1 MTLGFIG
8 TGNIASAVV
17 TGLCAAPAPPSKI
30 LVSPRGAEKALA
42 LAAAFPAVEVAPD
55 NQAVV
60 DGSAT
65 VVLALRPQ
73 DAKQVLAPLR
83 FRAEQR
89 VISLLALTPLE
100 TARELVAPAGAAGAA
115 GASGGAIVRA
125 LPLPSCAERLGPIV
139 VYPGA
144 PWAMA
149 FFAPIGTPLA
159 AAEERELN
167 VLWALTALIA
177 PYFALIAAGAGWAA
191 NAGVA
196 APTAGTYLATMFH
209 ALSTLAVRAPGGDFE
224 ALTAEAMTPGGLNQQ
239 ALKEIRAAG
248 GFEAFLAALDTIL
261 ARLGEAVPKR

>member
-17 TGLCAAPAPPSKI
+17 AGLCASPAPPGKV
-30 LVSPRGAEKALA
+30 LVSPRGAEKAFA
-42 LAAAFPAVEVAPD
+42 LAAAFPTVEVAPD

-60 DGSAT
+60 DGSTT
-65 VVLALRPQ
+65 VVLAVRPQ
-73 DAKQVLAPLR
+73 DAKRILAPLR
-83 FRAEQR
+83 FRAGQR

-115 GASGGAIVRA
+115 GAIVRA

-139 VYPGA
+139 VYPGE

-167 VLWALTALIA
+167 VLWAMTALIA
-177 PYFALIAAGAGWAA
+177 PYFALIAAGAGWAV

-224 ALTAEAMTPGGLNQQ
+224 ALVAEAMTPGGLNQQ
-239 ALKEIRAAG
+239 ALNEIRAAG
-248 GFEAFLAALDTIL
+248 GFEAFLAALDAIL
-261 ARLGEAVPKR
+261 ARLGESVPQR

>member
-17 TGLCAAPAPPSKI
+17 TGLCASQAPPGKV
-30 LVSPRGAEKALA
+30 LVSPRGAEKAFA

-60 DGSAT
+60 DGSQT
-65 VVLALRPQ
+65 VVLAVRPQ
-73 DAKQVLAPLR
+73 DAKRILTPLR

-115 GASGGAIVRA
+115 GTIVRA

-159 AAEERELN
+159 VAEERELN

-239 ALKEIRAAG
+239 ALDEIRAAG
-248 GFEAFLAALDTIL
+248 GFEAFLAALDAIL
-261 ARLGEAVPKR
+261 ARLGEAVPQR

>member
-17 TGLCAAPAPPSKI
+17 TGLCAAQAPPGKV
-30 LVSPRGAEKALA
+30 LVSPRGAEKAFA

-60 DGSAT
+60 DASAT
-65 VVLALRPQ
+65 VVLAVRPQ
-73 DAKQVLAPLR
+73 DAKRILTPLR

-100 TARELVAPAGAAGAA
+100 TARELVAPAGAAGTA
-115 GASGGAIVRA
+115 GAIVRA

-139 VYPGA
+139 VYPGE

-149 FFAPIGTPLA
+149 FFAPIGTPIA
-159 AAEERELN
+159 AAEESELN

-209 ALSTLAVRAPGGDFE
+209 ALSTLAVRAPDGDFE
-224 ALTAEAMTPGGLNQQ
+224 ALVAEAMTPGGLNEQ

-248 GFEAFLAALDTIL
+248 GFEAFLAALDAIL
-261 ARLGEAVPKR
+261 ARLGEAVPQR

>member
-17 TGLCAAPAPPSKI
+17 TGLCASPAPPGKV
-30 LVSPRGAEKALA
+30 LVSPRGAEKAFA

-65 VVLALRPQ
+65 VVLAVRPQ
-73 DAKQVLAPLR
+73 DAERILAPLA

-89 VISLLALTPLE
+89 VISLLALTPIE

-115 GASGGAIVRA
+115 GAIVRA

-139 VYPGA
+139 VYPGE

-177 PYFALIAAGAGWAA
+177 PYFALIAAGAGWAV

-209 ALSTLAVRAPGGDFE
+209 ALSTLAVRAPGGDVE
-224 ALTAEAMTPGGLNQQ
+224 ALVAEAMTPGGLNQQ

-248 GFEAFLAALDTIL
+248 GFEAFLAALDAIL

>member
-17 TGLCAAPAPPSKI
+17 TGLCAAPAPPGKI
-30 LVSPRGAEKALA
+30 LVSPRGAEKAFA

-73 DAKQVLAPLR
+73 DAKQALAPLA

-100 TARELVAPAGAAGAA
+100 TARELVAPAGAAGAP
-115 GASGGAIVRA
+115 GGAIVRA

-149 FFAPIGTPLA
+149 FFAPLGTPLA
-159 AAEERELN
+159 VAEERELN

-177 PYFALIAAGAGWAA
+177 PYFALIAEGAGWAA

-248 GFEAFLAALDTIL
+248 GFEAFLAALDAIL
-261 ARLGEAVPKR
+261 ARLGEPVAKR

>member
-17 TGLCAAPAPPSKI
+17 TGLCASQAPPGKV
-30 LVSPRGAEKALA
+30 LVSPRGAEKAFA

-65 VVLALRPQ
+65 VVLAVRPQ
-73 DAKQVLAPLR
+73 DAERIFTPLR

-100 TARELVAPAGAAGAA
+100 TARELVAPAGAAGA
-115 GASGGAIVRA
+115 IVRA

-139 VYPGA
+139 VYPGE

-149 FFAPIGTPLA
+149 FFAPLGTPLA

-239 ALKEIRAAG
+239 ALEEIRAAG

-261 ARLGEAVPKR
+261 ARLGEAVPPR

>member
-17 TGLCAAPAPPSKI
+17 TGLCAAPAPPGKV

-73 DAKQVLAPLR
+73 DAKQALAPLR

-89 VISLLALTPLE
+89 VISLLALTPIE
-100 TARELVAPAGAAGAA
+100 TARELVAPAGA
-115 GASGGAIVRA
+115 IIRA

-139 VYPGA
+139 VYPGE

-209 ALSTLAVRAPGGDFE
+209 ALSTLAVRAPDGDFE
-224 ALTAEAMTPGGLNQQ
+224 ALTAEAMTPGGLNEQ

-248 GFEAFLAALDTIL
+248 GFEAFLAALDAIL
-261 ARLGEAVPKR
+261 ARLGEAVAKR

>member
-17 TGLCAAPAPPSKI
+17 TGLCAAPAPPGKV
-30 LVSPRGAEKALA
+30 LVSPRSAEKAFA

-65 VVLALRPQ
+65 VVLAVRPQ
-73 DAKQVLAPLR
+73 DAERILTPLR

-115 GASGGAIVRA
+115 GAIVRA

-139 VYPGA
+139 VYPGE

-224 ALTAEAMTPGGLNQQ
+224 ALVAEATTPGGLNQQ
-239 ALKEIRAAG
+239 ALDEIRAAG
-248 GFEAFLAALDTIL
+248 GFEAFLAALDAIL
-261 ARLGEAVPKR
+261 ARLGEAVPQR

>member
-17 TGLCAAPAPPSKI
+17 AGLCASPAPPGRV
-30 LVSPRGAEKALA
+30 LVSPRGTEKAFA

-65 VVLALRPQ
+65 VVLAVRPQ
-73 DAKQVLAPLR
+73 DAERILTPLR

-115 GASGGAIVRA
+115 GAIVRA

-139 VYPGA
+139 VYPGEA
-144 PWAMA
+144 WAMA

-159 AAEERELN
+159 VVEERELN

-177 PYFALIAAGAGWAA
+177 SYFALIAAGAGWAA

-224 ALTAEAMTPGGLNQQ
+224 ALTAEAMTPGGLNRQ
-239 ALKEIRAAG
+239 ALDEIRAAG
-248 GFEAFLAALDTIL
+248 GFEAFLAALDAIL

>member
-17 TGLCAAPAPPSKI
+17 TGLCAAQAPPGKV

-65 VVLALRPQ
+65 VVLAVRPQ
-73 DAKQVLAPLR
+73 DAERILAPLA

-100 TARELVAPAGAAGAA
+100 TARRLVAPVAAV
-115 GASGGAIVRA
+115 VRA

-177 PYFALIAAGAGWAA
+177 PYFALIAAGAGWAV

-209 ALSTLAVRAPGGDFE
+209 ALSTLAVRAPGGDVE
-224 ALTAEAMTPGGLNQQ
+224 ALVAEAMTPGGLNQQ

-248 GFEAFLAALDTIL
+248 GFEAFLAALDAIL
-261 ARLGEAVPKR
+261 ARLGEAVPPR

>member
-17 TGLCAAPAPPSKI
+17 TGLCAAPAPPGKV
-30 LVSPRGAEKALA
+30 LVSPRGAEKAFA
-42 LAAAFPAVEVAPD
+42 LAAAFPAVEVAPE

-65 VVLALRPQ
+65 VVLAVRPQ
-73 DAKQVLAPLR
+73 DAERILAPLG
-83 FRAEQR
+83 FRAGQR

-100 TARELVAPAGAAGAA
+100 TARGLVAPAGAAGTA
-115 GASGGAIVRA
+115 GAAGAIVRA

-139 VYPGA
+139 VYPGE

-159 AAEERELN
+159 VAEERELN

-177 PYFALIAAGAGWAA
+177 PYFALIAAGAGWAT

-196 APTAGTYLATMFH
+196 APTAGTYLATMVH
-209 ALSTLAVRAPGGDFE
+209 ALSTLAVRAPDGDFE

-239 ALKEIRAAG
+239 ALDEIRAAG
-248 GFEAFLAALDTIL
+248 GFEAFLAALDAIL
-261 ARLGEAVPKR
+261 ARLGEAVPQR

>member
-8 TGNIASAVV
+8 TGNIASAMV
-17 TGLCAAPAPPSKI
+17 TGLYASQAPPGKV
-30 LVSPRGAEKALA
+30 LVSPRGVETALA
-42 LAAAFPAVEVAPD
+42 LAAAFPALDVAPD

-65 VVLALRPQ
+65 VVLAVRPQ
-73 DAKQVLAPLR
+73 DAKRILTPLR

-100 TARELVAPAGAAGAA
+100 RSRRLVAPAGT
-115 GASGGAIVRA
+115 IVRA
-125 LPLPSCAERLGPIV
+125 LPLPTCAERLGPIV
-139 VYPGA
+139 VYPGE

-149 FFAPIGTPLA
+149 FFAPIGTPIA

-209 ALSTLAVRAPGGDFE
+209 ALSTLAVRAPGGDF
-224 ALTAEAMTPGGLNQQ
+224 
-239 ALKEIRAAG
+239 
-248 GFEAFLAALDTIL
+248 
-261 ARLGEAVPKR
+261 